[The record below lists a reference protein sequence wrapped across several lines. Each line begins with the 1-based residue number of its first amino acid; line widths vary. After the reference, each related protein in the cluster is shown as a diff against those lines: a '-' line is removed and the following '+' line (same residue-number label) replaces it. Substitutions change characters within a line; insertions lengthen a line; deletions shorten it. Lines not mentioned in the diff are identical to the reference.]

1 MRLEKTR
8 TDIDYGNY
16 GVASCKTQEL
26 NADIIEICESRIYE
40 HPKEAL
46 NKIPLKKMNKELIN
60 SIAQYVEQHIGE
72 FHANRIA
79 KLQTINLKELLSRKN
94 PYMFKA
100 KNLITAGGMVESL
113 AAATMSSAEESIFGN
128 WMEGVAMFVAGK
140 VYGGYKSSAEGID
153 LEFDKDGVHYFVSV
167 KSGPAWS
174 NSTSMKKQKE
184 QFRTARRVFNTSRKT
199 VPTMCIEGCCYGN
212 DNKGYNDSD
221 HEKFCGEK
229 FWTLISGEP
238 TLFVD
243 IIEPLG
249 FKAKEKNEEYFKEYS
264 RMINKFTQEF
274 IQDYCNDNGDIEWE
288 KIVRLNA
295 AIKPIKK
302 SKKD

>member
-1 MRLEKTR
+1 MACNGQFNKPIDTKT
-8 TDIDYGNY
+8 
-16 GVASCKTQEL
+16 
-26 NADIIEICESRIYE
+26 
-40 HPKEAL
+40 
-46 NKIPLKKMNKELIN
+46 MNTELIN
-60 SIAQYVEQHIGE
+60 SITQYVEKHIGE

-79 KLQTINLKELLSRKN
+79 KL
-94 PYMFKA
+94 
-100 KNLITAGGMVESL
+100 
-113 AAATMSSAEESIFGN
+113 
-128 WMEGVAMFVAGK
+128 
-140 VYGGYKSSAEGID
+140 
-153 LEFDKDGVHYFVSV
+153 
-167 KSGPAWS
+167 
-174 NSTSMKKQKE
+174 

-221 HEKFCGEK
+221 HEKYCGEK

-249 FKAKEKNEEYFKEYS
+249 SKAKEKNEAYFIEYS

-274 IQDYCNDNGDIEWE
+274 VQNYCNANGDIEWE

-295 AIKPIKK
+295 AIKVSKT
-302 SKKD
+302 SKKE

>member
-1 MRLEKTR
+1 
-8 TDIDYGNY
+8 
-16 GVASCKTQEL
+16 
-26 NADIIEICESRIYE
+26 
-40 HPKEAL
+40 
-46 NKIPLKKMNKELIN
+46 
-60 SIAQYVEQHIGE
+60 
-72 FHANRIA
+72 
-79 KLQTINLKELLSRKN
+79 
-94 PYMFKA
+94 
-100 KNLITAGGMVESL
+100 
-113 AAATMSSAEESIFGN
+113 
-128 WMEGVAMFVAGK
+128 MEGVAMFVAEK

-153 LEFDKDGVHYFVSV
+153 LEFDKDGIHYLVSV

-184 QFRTARRVFNTSRKT
+184 QFRTAQRVFNTSRKP

-212 DNKGYNDSD
+212 DNKGYNDSN
-221 HEKFCGEK
+221 HEKYCGEK
-229 FWTLISGEP
+229 FWTLISGES

-249 FKAKEKNEEYFKEYS
+249 FKAKEKNEEYFIEYG

-295 AIKPIKK
+295 AIKTPKSPKK
-302 SKKD
+302 K

>member
-1 MRLEKTR
+1 MNHQLLN
-8 TDIDYGNY
+8 DI
-16 GVASCKTQEL
+16 
-26 NADIIEICESRIYE
+26 RR
-40 HPKEAL
+40 
-46 NKIPLKKMNKELIN
+46 
-60 SIAQYVEQHIGE
+60 YVEEHISE
-72 FHANRIA
+72 FHAARIA
-79 KLQTINLKELLSRKN
+79 KLQTMNLKEILKRKN
-94 PYMFKA
+94 PYMYRA
-100 KNLITAGGMVESL
+100 KNLISASQLVESL

-128 WMEGVAMFVAGK
+128 WMEGLAMFVAEN

-153 LEFDKDGVHYFVSV
+153 LEFDKEGLHYFVSV

-212 DNKGYNDSD
+212 DNKCYNDSD
-221 HEKFCGEK
+221 HEKYCGEK

-249 FKAKEKNEEYFKEYS
+249 YKAKEKNDEYHKAYNK
-264 RMINKFTQEF
+264 MLNKFVREF
-274 IQDYCNDNGDIEWE
+274 VNEYCNEENEIEWD
-288 KIVRLNA
+288 KIVRFNA
-295 AIKPIKK
+295 AEKNK
-302 SKKD
+302 

>member
-1 MRLEKTR
+1 
-8 TDIDYGNY
+8 
-16 GVASCKTQEL
+16 
-26 NADIIEICESRIYE
+26 
-40 HPKEAL
+40 
-46 NKIPLKKMNKELIN
+46 MNIELIN
-60 SIAQYVEQHIGE
+60 SITQYVEQHIGE

-79 KLQTINLKELLSRKN
+79 KLQSVNLKGLLARKN

-100 KNLITAGGMVESL
+100 KNIVTAGGMVESI

-128 WMEGVAMFVAGK
+128 WMEGVAMFVAEK
-140 VYGGYKSSAEGID
+140 VYGGYKSAAEGID
-153 LEFDKDGVHYFVSV
+153 LEFDKEGIHYFVSV

-184 QFRTARRVFNTSRKT
+184 QFCKAKRVFNTSRSKA

-212 DNKGYNDSD
+212 DNKGYKDSE
-221 HEKFCGEK
+221 HEKCCGEK

-249 FKAKEKNEEYFKEYS
+249 FKAKEKNDEYFVEYG
-264 RMINKFTQEF
+264 RMINKLTQEF
-274 IQDYCNDNGDIEWE
+274 IQDYCNDNGDIDWE

-295 AIKPIKK
+295 AIKHHRNPQKK
-302 SKKD
+302 